1 MKWSFNKKY
10 FIVIIALAISF
21 FFLSV
26 VPYHNKEGF
35 TKNKWSDKT
44 LQDFIAYENTTNPN
58 FIYDTDVVQEQV
70 TDEDVNYLI
79 KNGSWYWSQTTQEL
93 YKEAILS
100 SSSISIDP
108 NIALVEAQKIYNETA
123 IKLMLAWNTKEGNFL
138 LSGITVGNTK
148 NVPDNLNNII
158 RCSSNGSGLEKITNL
173 NYIGNQNII
182 PIKNEDVEEMVPG
195 FKFINGT
202 PCNVCSA
209 VNGDY
214 SCPFSLNIGDGN
226 SISKIWSSLWNV

>member
-1 MKWSFNKKY
+1 
-10 FIVIIALAISF
+10 
-21 FFLSV
+21 
-26 VPYHNKEGF
+26 
-35 TKNKWSDKT
+35 
-44 LQDFIAYENTTNPN
+44 
-58 FIYDTDVVQEQV
+58 
-70 TDEDVNYLI
+70 
-79 KNGSWYWSQTTQEL
+79 
-93 YKEAILS
+93 
-100 SSSISIDP
+100 
-108 NIALVEAQKIYNETA
+108 
-123 IKLMLAWNTKEGNFL
+123 MLAWNTKEGNFL

-202 PCNVCSA
+202 SCNVCSA